1 MRLAV
6 YGHVVL
12 DYIISVPK
20 IPEAGIT
27 VPVERLEVFHGG
39 TAGNV
44 ALAAAR
50 LGVPTALA
58 SFVGRDFPQ
67 DYRRALEAEGVDLED
82 LVAVEGHATPRA
94 WIFTAPNGKQVTVI
108 DQGPMRAMGGF
119 EVREHA
125 VEVADLVHIG
135 TGQPAYYERIASLA
149 RKLGRR
155 IAFDPA
161 QEIHYVYNARTFRRL
176 LRMAHMFFANEP
188 EMARGLELAGLREPE
203 DLLSVVDIVVLTRG
217 TRGSLI
223 LREEEAIRVPC
234 IRTKTVDATGAGDAY
249 RAGFYAGLH
258 RGKDLRLCGLMGAA
272 VASFAVEAR
281 GTQTN
286 LPTWEQAWARVQ
298 GFLD

>member
-1 MRLAV
+1 MRIAV

-44 ALAAAR
+44 AVAAAR

-58 SFVGRDFPQ
+58 SFVARDFPGE
-67 DYRRALEAEGVDLED
+67 YRRALEAAGVDLED
-82 LVAVEGHATPRA
+82 LVTVDGYATPRA
-94 WIFTAPNGKQVTVI
+94 WIFTAPDGQQVTVI

-119 EVREHA
+119 ETRGHA
-125 VEVADLVHIG
+125 VEASDLVHIG

-149 RKLGRR
+149 RDRGRR
-155 IAFDPA
+155 VAFDPA

-176 LRMAHMFFANEP
+176 LRMAHIFFANEP
-188 EMARGLELAGLREPE
+188 EMARGLKLAGLQNPG
-203 DLLSVVDIVVLTRG
+203 DLLSTVEIVVLTRG

-223 LREEEAIRVPC
+223 LGEEGEIKVPC
-234 IRTKTVDATGAGDAY
+234 IRAKTVDATGAGDAY

-258 RGKDLRLCGLMGAA
+258 LGKELRMCGLMGAA

-281 GTQTN
+281 GPQTN

-298 GFLD
+298 AFLD